1 MNAFTKYLLASLSI
15 ALGAASLAQAA
26 SEKASSSTLGR
37 DSMYFEALV
46 NTGIHQKNEL
56 SGDAVGDNRVVEAK
70 YKAMFGGRA
79 EVGMAQD
86 SFRVGLNFSYN
97 RANGKEFDVAT
108 TTGTGDAATVTNDK
122 AEAGKYRREFFSYM
136 LAGYYD
142 MPLSEDLDASV
153 GVALGAATVR
163 TGQITALEAQGLNTT
178 SGFTRTLFTWG
189 LNAGLAWHA
198 TERVDLVARYDFQY
212 VPSYELKGINASF
225 NRTLL
230 HSFGFGLRF
239 HL

>member
-56 SGDAVGDNRVVEAK
+56 DGKDVGENRAVEAK
-70 YKAMFGGRA
+70 YKALFGGRA

-108 TTGTGDAATVTNDK
+108 TTGTGDAATLTNDK

-163 TGQITALEAQGLNTT
+163 TGQVTTLDDLNTA
-178 SGFTRTLFTWG
+178 SGFTRTFFTWG

-212 VPSYELKGINASF
+212 VPGCELKGIDAKF

>member
-15 ALGAASLAQAA
+15 ALGAASFAQAA

-56 SGDAVGDNRVVEAK
+56 DGKAIDENTVVEAK
-70 YKAMFGGRA
+70 YKALFGGRA

-86 SFRVGLNFSYN
+86 SFRVGLSFSYN
-97 RANGKEFDVAT
+97 RANGKEFNST
-108 TTGTGDAATVTNDK
+108 TTVAGSEDPTNTK
-122 AEAGKYRREFFSYM
+122 YEAGKYRREFFSYM

-163 TGQITALEAQGLNTT
+163 TGHITTLDSLNTT
-178 SGFTRTLFTWG
+178 SGFTKTFFTWG

-212 VPSYELKGINASF
+212 VPGYDLKGVNASF
-225 NRTLL
+225 NRTFL